1 MAWYSFLR
9 RGLWAQLGVVL
20 AIVPSAAFAQQQGAY
35 PAALPEDL
43 LPGLRSLLE
52 TAMKESPAM
61 LSANL
66 TVATA
71 DANAIGDRSGL
82 YPSLSGYGQYVKT
95 QEAISSNSSSRSTTS
110 GPVYGLNFSQPIFQW
125 GALKHQA
132 DFGGLRSS
140 IARRQYA
147 EAYRALSLSIRS
159 QYLGLIEKKIS
170 VRNARNL
177 EKAAEDT
184 LSVQEERLRN
194 GRIST
199 AEITE
204 PRLQL
209 QEAQINLDKATE
221 DYESSRRMLAHL
233 VGIKNIEDSE
243 IPDDVPRPT
252 FAPETTA
259 SFFAER
265 ATHDPLENNVLFQT
279 YKDAIKQDEL
289 TYKIQKVRL
298 YPKFNV
304 FANYT
309 QENQTNVDTNQ
320 KPILTAITVTTLGVG
335 GTWTIFDGFATRG
348 AIRSALAAKR
358 LAERQMADYSAST
371 ADALKNLE
379 KQIGFAG
386 RLMDLTETRRA
397 LAVAAIGKVQNDV
410 KNGVSPQ
417 SLLNAVSQN
426 ADTATLTAVAAR
438 ADFLSRWA
446 EYLSLAGVDPVLDKL
461 PASYFHHVQ

>member
-1 MAWYSFLR
+1 
-9 RGLWAQLGVVL
+9 VL
-20 AIVPSAAFAQQQGAY
+20 AIVPTSAFAQQQNAY

-43 LPGLRSLLE
+43 LPGLRPLLD

-71 DANAIGDRSGL
+71 DANAIVDRSGL
-82 YPSLSGYGQYVKT
+82 YPSVSGFGQYVST
-95 QEAISSNSSSRSTTS
+95 QEAISSNTSSKSTTT
-110 GPVYGLNFSQPIFQW
+110 GPVYQVSFSQPIFQW
-125 GALKHQA
+125 GALKNQA
-132 DFGGLRSS
+132 EFGGLRSS

-147 EAYRALSLSIRS
+147 EAYRALSLSVRS
-159 QYLGLIEKKIS
+159 EYLTIVEKKIAL
-170 VRNARNL
+170 RNAQNL
-177 EKAAEDT
+177 EKTATDT
-184 LSVQEERLRN
+184 LTLQEERLRN
-194 GRIST
+194 GRISEG
-199 AEITE
+199 EIIE

-209 QEAQINLDKATE
+209 QEAQINLDKAKE
-221 DYESSRRMLAHL
+221 DYDSSRRMLAHL
-233 VGIKNIEDSE
+233 VGLQTIEDSE
-243 IPDDVPRPT
+243 IPDDIPKPT

-259 SFFAER
+259 SFFAEQSK
-265 ATHDPLENNVLFQT
+265 HDPLENNVLLQT
-279 YKDAIKQDEL
+279 YKDAIKEDDL

-309 QENQTNVDTNQ
+309 QENQTNVDASQ

-335 GTWTIFDGFATRG
+335 GNWTIFDGFSTRG
-348 AIRSALAAKR
+348 AIRGALAAKR
-358 LAERQMADYSAST
+358 LAERQMADYSATTS
-371 ADALKNLE
+371 DALLNLQ

-386 RLMDLTETRRA
+386 RLMDLSETRRA
-397 LAVAAIGKVQNDV
+397 LAVAAIGKVRNDV
-410 KNGVSPQ
+410 QSGVSPQ

-426 ADTATLTAVAAR
+426 ADTATLTAVVAR

-461 PASYFHHVQ
+461 PSSYFHHVQ

>member
-1 MAWYSFLR
+1 MTWLSLLR
-9 RGLWAQLGVVL
+9 RGFWARLIVVL
-20 AIVPSAAFAQQQGAY
+20 AAAPCAAFAQQQGAY
-35 PAALPEDL
+35 PVALPEDL
-43 LPGLRSLLE
+43 LPGLQPLLE

-61 LSANL
+61 LTANL

-71 DANAIGDRSGL
+71 DANAIVGRSGL
-82 YPSLSGYGQYVKT
+82 EPSLSRYGQYVST
-95 QEAISSNSSSRSTTS
+95 QEAISSNTSSRSTTS
-110 GPVYGLNFSQPIFQW
+110 GPVYGLNLSQPIFQW

-132 DFGGLRSS
+132 DFGALRSS

-147 EAYRALSLSIRS
+147 EAYRALSLSIRA
-159 QYLGLIEKKIS
+159 QYLSLIEKKIAT
-170 VRNARNL
+170 RNAHNA
-177 EKAAEDT
+177 EKAAEET

-194 GRIST
+194 GRIS
-199 AEITE
+199 AGEITE
-204 PRLQL
+204 PRLLL
-209 QEAQINLDKATE
+209 QEAQINLDKANE
-221 DYESSRRMLAHL
+221 DYDSSRRMLAHL
-233 VGIKNIEDSE
+233 VGLQNIDDSA
-243 IPDDVPRPT
+243 IPDDIPRPT

-259 SFFAER
+259 SFFADR
-265 ATHDPLENNVLFQT
+265 NKHDPLESNVLLQT

-309 QENQTNVDTNQ
+309 QENQTNVDATQ

-358 LAERQMADYSAST
+358 LAERQMADYSATT
-371 ADALKNLE
+371 ADALMNLQ

-426 ADTATLTAVAAR
+426 ADTATLTAVSAR

-461 PASYFHHVQ
+461 PSSYFHHVQ